1 MKKQF
6 KVEEMHCNHC
16 VESID
21 KALRDLEGVENIDI
35 DLDSKIVSLEGE
47 IDDKKVIDSLDDIGF
62 DAVLI

>member
-21 KALRDLEGVENIDI
+21 KALKDVEGIENIDI

-47 IDDKKVIDSLDDIGF
+47 VDDEKVIESLDEIGF
-62 DAVLI
+62 DAVSL